1 MDQRFFAGILKAS
14 DNKDS
19 KMESYIGCLASCPLT
34 REPPGRDGAAAAGG
48 GTGIY
53 LAFLLEEIKLSSVIQ

>member
-34 REPPGRDGAAAAGG
+34 REPPGRDGAAAAGE

-53 LAFLLEEIKLSSVIQ
+53 L